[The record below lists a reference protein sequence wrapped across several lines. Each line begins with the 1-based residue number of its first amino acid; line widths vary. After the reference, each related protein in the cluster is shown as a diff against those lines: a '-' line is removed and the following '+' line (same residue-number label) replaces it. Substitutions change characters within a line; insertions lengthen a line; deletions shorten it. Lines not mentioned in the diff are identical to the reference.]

1 MQEDDD
7 YVEQEL
13 RREPGLA
20 DEWLR
25 QNNLMYG
32 GLVGICIVLVQPL
45 VTIVAPSPLGLA
57 SVTLF
62 AIAIPMLAA
71 LILLN
76 RQELYRHRLARS
88 RVVIVAQSVA
98 MGTAFA
104 GIVTTFWEV
113 SWIAG
118 VALLV
123 SATVAMFVHSAG
135 YVRVEGPLKWGS
147 WSSRGENSDSK
158 EGGAAAGPEVR
169 GTAGPVGREAAGREA
184 AGHDAGAR
192 AGEDTS
198 FTLCCLL
205 WARPELDDDLVAYED
220 RVLALLPDH
229 GVEVIERVRS
239 DGGPEHPLEVQLYRV
254 PSQTALDA
262 YLADTRRLDLAAER
276 DRVVAR
282 TEVFRVRRP

>member
-45 VTIVAPSPLGLA
+45 VTNAAPSPLGLA
-57 SVTLF
+57 SVILF
-62 AIAIPMLAA
+62 SIAIPLLAA

-88 RVVIVAQSVA
+88 RVVIVAQSLA

-118 VALLV
+118 VGLLV
-123 SATVAMFVHSAG
+123 SAFVAMFVHSAG
-135 YVRVEGPLKWGS
+135 FVRVEGLLNGRS
-147 WSSRGENSDSK
+147 WSSRGKSWDAK
-158 EGGAAAGPEVR
+158 GGEVAASGVDTAAGPE
-169 GTAGPVGREAAGREA
+169 GREAAGP
-184 AGHDAGAR
+184 D
-192 AGEDTS
+192 AGEDTP
-198 FTLCCLL
+198 FILCCLL
-205 WARPELDDDLVAYED
+205 WARPGLDDDLVAYED
-220 RVLALLPDH
+220 RVLALLPEH
-229 GVEVIERVRS
+229 GVEVIERARS

-262 YLADTRRLDLAAER
+262 YLADARRLDLADER

>member
-45 VTIVAPSPLGLA
+45 VTNAAPSPLGLA
-57 SVTLF
+57 SVILF
-62 AIAIPMLAA
+62 SVAIPLLAA

-88 RVVIVAQSVA
+88 RVVIVAQSLA

-118 VALLV
+118 VGLLV
-123 SATVAMFVHSAG
+123 SASVAMFVHSAG
-135 YVRVEGPLKWGS
+135 YVRVEGLLNGRS
-147 WSSRGENSDSK
+147 WSSRGKSWDAK
-158 EGGAAAGPEVR
+158 GGEVAASGVADGAGGWGGEEAASGVDTAAG
-169 GTAGPVGREAAGREA
+169 T
-184 AGHDAGAR
+184 
-192 AGEDTS
+192 DTGDDTP
-198 FTLCCLL
+198 FILCCLI
-205 WARPELDDDLVAYED
+205 WARPGLDDDLVAYED

-239 DGGPEHPLEVQLYRV
+239 DGGPEHPLEVQLYLV
-254 PSQTALDA
+254 PSQAALDA
-262 YLADTRRLDLAAER
+262 YLADTRRLALAAER

>member
-45 VTIVAPSPLGLA
+45 VTNAAPSPLGLA
-57 SVTLF
+57 SVILF
-62 AIAIPMLAA
+62 SIAIPLLAA

-88 RVVIVAQSVA
+88 RVVIVAQSLA

-118 VALLV
+118 VGLLV
-123 SATVAMFVHSAG
+123 SAFVAMFVHSAG
-135 YVRVEGPLKWGS
+135 FVRVEGLLNGRS
-147 WSSRGENSDSK
+147 WSSRGKSWDAK
-158 EGGAAAGPEVR
+158 GGEVAASGVD
-169 GTAGPVGREAAGREA
+169 TAAGREGREA
-184 AGHDAGAR
+184 TGPEGRD
-192 AGEDTS
+192 AGEDTQ
-198 FTLCCLL
+198 FILCCLL
-205 WARPELDDDLVAYED
+205 WARRGLDDDLVAYED

-229 GVEVIERVRS
+229 GAEVIERVRS
-239 DGGPEHPLEVQLYRV
+239 DGGPEHPLEVQLYLV
-254 PSQTALDA
+254 QSQAALDA
-262 YLADTRRLDLAAER
+262 YLADTRRLELAAER